1 MYKKLESFIENNID
15 NWQDLL
21 KKSPYNLKSVKKVP
35 YIENAWMLAYNLFST
50 DFMCGDKDAVDIM
63 KCCRGSIVVV
73 EDGKAKVICAPF
85 YKFFNIGEGP
95 AEKLDFSNVEF
106 QMKEDGSIIKAFKYK
121 GVVYLT
127 LNEGLHLNINI
138 GRPLK
143 NLQSTEEMTSKT
155 FFDLV
160 SKSLLQYPGFEI
172 EHKSDV
178 DCTIGVGE
186 KWENLKE
193 GETVMFEITSPE
205 NMIICRYDETQLY
218 LIGFRDA
225 GFQEHKACTKEGILP
240 GKIVEN
246 IKADSLKDLKAMMDN
261 WNGSFYEGVVA
272 CDGNFNR
279 VKIKCQDYLSIKYL
293 LGENEFCFKNI
304 LIAVH
309 KKETDDLVSI
319 FPESKALIE
328 NITKDYLF
336 TLETTCILSENFKF
350 LYKQADDRKEYA
362 DYVNKYLSGMS
373 HLQNLAFSCIR
384 EDFKPVDW
392 FKKNVDKIVS
402 GSLVED
408 KWHKFYDDVNGF
420 VEKQ

>member
-21 KKSPYNLKSVKKVP
+21 KKAPYNLKSIKKVP

-50 DFMCGDKDAVDIM
+50 DFMCGDKDAVDVM

-73 EDGKAKVICAPF
+73 ENCKAKVICAPF

-127 LNEGLHLNINI
+127 LNEGLNLNINI

-143 NLQSTEEMTSKT
+143 NLESTEEMSSKT

-160 SKSLLQYPGFEI
+160 SKALLQYPGFEI
-172 EHKSDV
+172 KNDKELG
-178 DCTIGVGE
+178 CTIGVGE
-186 KWENLKE
+186 KWENLQE

-225 GFQEHKACTKEGILP
+225 DFQEQKACTKEGILP

-246 IKADSLKDLKAMMDN
+246 INVNNLNDLKNMMDK
-261 WNGSFYEGVVA
+261 WSGKYYEGVVA

-279 VKIKCQDYLSIKYL
+279 VKIKCQDYLSLKYL

-319 FPESKALIE
+319 FPESKKLIE
-328 NITKDYLF
+328 NVSEEYLF
-336 TLETTCILSENFKF
+336 VLETTCILSENLLF
-350 LYKQADDRKEYA
+350 LSKQADTRKEYA
-362 DYVNKYLSGMS
+362 AYVNKHLAGKS
-373 HLQNLAFSCIR
+373 HLQSLAFDCTR
-384 EDFKPVDW
+384 ENFKPIEW
-392 FKKNVDKIVS
+392 FNKNVDKIVT

-408 KWHKFYDDVNGF
+408 KWRKFYSDITGF